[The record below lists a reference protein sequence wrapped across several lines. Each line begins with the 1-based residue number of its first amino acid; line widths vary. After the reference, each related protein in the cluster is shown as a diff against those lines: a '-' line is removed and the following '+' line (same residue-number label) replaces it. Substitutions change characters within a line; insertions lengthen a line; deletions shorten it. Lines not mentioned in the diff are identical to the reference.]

1 MTTSSQ
7 NIKDYN
13 TAEIDERHYR
23 DTQRGVA
30 RAMNFTG
37 DSCHECGNFTMVRT
51 GTCLSCVSC
60 GATSGCS

>member
-1 MTTSSQ
+1 MTASSQ
-7 NIKDYN
+7 N
-13 TAEIDERHYR
+13 TETRSEQIDRRLYEDAR
-23 DTQRGVA
+23 RGVA